1 MYSMRLLWLCFCVMT
16 IGTFTFSQT
25 PAGAREKVIID
36 TDIGSAVD
44 DAFAVALALKS
55 PELDIL
61 GITTTT
67 GDTELRAD
75 LVDRLLSEAG
85 RPEIPVAVGRPT
97 HPPTSGPFTEEAA
110 MSFSQSVYAKGGTA
124 QHKDHPDAV
133 DFTLEAIRRY
143 PHEVTLIAIGPLV
156 NVGAMIDKDPTTF
169 LQLKRVVVMGGS
181 IDKWFNES
189 EFSSPMPQ
197 VAEWNIVHDIPS
209 AQKLFNSGVSIVMIP
224 LDSTAHLSLD
234 EVERGILFGRATPLT
249 NALAA
254 LYFEWGSQTP
264 ILYDPMTIAYLLE
277 PQICPVTPM
286 HIRVDDKGLTRR
298 EDSPPNAMVCLH
310 SDRDEF
316 VRFYLE
322 HLVDAPVVRKNP

>member
-1 MYSMRLLWLCFCVMT
+1 MFRLRLLWICFSAMT
-16 IGTFTFSQT
+16 LASFAPSQT

-36 TDIGSAVD
+36 TDIGGAID

-85 RPEIPVAVGRPT
+85 RQDIPVAAGKPT
-97 HPPTSGPFTEEAA
+97 HPPVSAPFTEDSAI
-110 MSFSQSVYAKGGTA
+110 SFSQSAYAKGGTA

-133 DFTLEAIRRY
+133 DFTLETIRRY

-189 EFSSPMPQ
+189 EFAAPMPQ

-209 AQKLFNSGVSIVMIP
+209 AQKLFSSGVSIVMIP

-254 LYFEWGSQTP
+254 LYSEWGPQTP
-264 ILYDPMTIAYLLE
+264 ILYDPMTIAYLLK
-277 PQICPVTPM
+277 PQICPVVPM
-286 HIRVDDKGLTRR
+286 HIRVDDKGMTR
-298 EDSPPNAMVCLH
+298 EEEGAPNAMVCLH
-310 SDRDEF
+310 SSRDQF
-316 VRFYLE
+316 IRFYLE
-322 HLVDAPVVRKNP
+322 RLDGTESGNHP

>member
-1 MYSMRLLWLCFCVMT
+1 MHRQLRPLWIGFCVLALAS
-16 IGTFTFSQT
+16 FTLSQT
-25 PAGAREKVIID
+25 PSSAREKVIID

-55 PELDIL
+55 PELEIL
-61 GITTTT
+61 GFTTTSGNT
-67 GDTELRAD
+67 KLRAD
-75 LVDRLLSEAG
+75 LLDRLLSEAG
-85 RPEIPVAVGRPT
+85 RQDIPVAAGE
-97 HPPTSGPFTEEAA
+97 PPHSPGSGLFTEEAA

-143 PHEVTLIAIGPLV
+143 PHEVTLIAIGPLF

-169 LQLKRVVVMGGS
+169 LRLKRVVIMGGS
-181 IDKWFNES
+181 IDKWSNES
-189 EFSSPMPQ
+189 EFATPLPQ

-209 AQKLFNSGVSIVMIP
+209 AQKLFNSGVPIVMIP

-234 EVERGILFGRATPLT
+234 EVERRILFGRATPLT

-264 ILYDPMTIAYLLE
+264 ILYDPMTIAYLLK
-277 PQICPVTPM
+277 PQICPVVPM
-286 HIRVDDKGLTRR
+286 HIRVDDKGITRK
-298 EDSPPNAMVCLH
+298 EEGAPNAMVCLH
-310 SDRDEF
+310 SSRDEF
-316 VRFYLE
+316 IRFYLE
-322 HLVDAPVVRKNP
+322 RLN